1 MIRKAVFV
9 MLLAFGLAADASAQD
24 PRDLSIRTFTLR
36 NLRPEDAAKLL
47 GPYVTSPGGGVF
59 EAGSVGAITV
69 RETFTTLTLIDSL
82 LRTHDKTR
90 AVVSMRFKLIAALD
104 SSMRDPAIEDIDA
117 ELRKLFRFRGYE
129 LIGEGTMLSEE
140 STDFMTTLST
150 KAVPVARGKGT
161 GRAHRSSDGVAGRRK
176 QQCRAAANRPD
187 AGDRSDGH
195 PGQCEAVRHCRFAWC
210 IDPRRPAGDCA
221 LGTDVAGNASGNQPR
236 ALVSARPLKAHRAGF
251 TTAMDAFWC
260 KSYHA

>member
-1 MIRKAVFV
+1 
-9 MLLAFGLAADASAQD
+9 
-24 PRDLSIRTFTLR
+24 
-36 NLRPEDAAKLL
+36 
-47 GPYVTSPGGGVF
+47 
-59 EAGSVGAITV
+59 V

-161 GRAHRSSDGVAGRRK
+161 GSEMWHETFRISGWMAGVTGTGGERTVRVTVSLVD
-176 QQCRAAANRPD
+176 ANNNAELLRTGLTL
-187 AGDRSDGH
+187 AI
-195 PGQCEAVRHCRFAWC
+195 GQTVILGSAKPSAIVGSR
-210 IDPRRPAGDCA
+210 GA
-221 LGTDVAGNASGNQPR
+221 LILVVQPEI
-236 ALVSARPLKAHRAGF
+236 AR
-251 TTAMDAFWC
+251 
-260 KSYHA
+260 